1 MLLEWEI
8 RTFNKFE
15 LSIWSE
21 GMAYTCQNQDENE
34 FPQDYLIILPYSNNH
49 PTRWSPPPP
58 PNPPASPSRKGFS
71 AHGSLAFLSLVWPD
85 LMGGRHQGA
94 AAQNLRGFA

>member
-1 MLLEWEI
+1 MQLEWEM

-34 FPQDYLIILPYSNNH
+34 FPQDYLTIFQQPANQVVPQSPTIPH
-49 PTRWSPPPP
+49 P
-58 PNPPASPSRKGFS
+58 SPSRKGFS